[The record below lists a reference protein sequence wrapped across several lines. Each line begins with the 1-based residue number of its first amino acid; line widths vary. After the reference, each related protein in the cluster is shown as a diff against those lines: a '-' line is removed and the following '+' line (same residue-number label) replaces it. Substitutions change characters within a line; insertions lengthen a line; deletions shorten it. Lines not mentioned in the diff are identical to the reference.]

1 MRRSALVTCLVLLGM
16 LVSRGIR
23 AGDARTSKAMWRSL
37 NGETDLVALSR
48 AMLRCLRDLH
58 MGRVDPR
65 AAGFI
70 LDLPRDGH

>member
-48 AMLRCLRDLH
+48 AMLRCTMR
-58 MGRVDPR
+58 R
-65 AAGFI
+65 
-70 LDLPRDGH
+70 LPSKGDTSNTHANPGTP